1 MDFDNIIEACYSVY
15 NERQYALKKISKT
28 QEELNKWQTDSL
40 STYRNQLEPYVFN
53 YLNHIYGYTLDTLWK
68 THQFSKKNKY
78 AFVIVERRAHPN
90 WWFILRNIA
99 WAGPQFSLY
108 IFCSDLNYDFIK
120 SLLGDKAENVHI
132 YQIFKGVADREQGYN
147 ESNLL
152 FRTPRFYKL
161 IDTEYFINV
170 HLDAYFIQKIPD
182 WIFTGTYYG
191 SPWGW
196 NPNYAGNGGLAV
208 RNTQK
213 LIELCEKEI
222 KNALNTIGEDWYL
235 SEAIKKHDIELPSLD
250 FRMKVFQ
257 ENLPTTFTPIGTHQ
271 FWTYLNNYNINDKE
285 LFTKHIKKLVTIEI

>member
-15 NERQYALKKISKT
+15 NERQEALKKISKT
-28 QEELNKWQTDSL
+28 QEELNKWQTDCL

-53 YLNHIYGYTLDTLWK
+53 YLNHTYGHTLDTLWK
-68 THQFSKKNKY
+68 NHQFPKKNKY

-90 WWFILRNIA
+90 WWFVLRNIA
-99 WAGPQFSLY
+99 WAAPHFSLY
-108 IFCSDLNYDFIK
+108 IFCSDLNYDFVK
-120 SLLGDKAENVHI
+120 SILGDKMENVHI
-132 YQIFKGVADREQGYN
+132 HQIFKGLADREKGFNEYN
-147 ESNLL
+147 IV
-152 FRTPRFYKL
+152 FKTPKFYQM
-161 IDTEYFINV
+161 IDAEYFINFQ
-170 HLDAYFIQKIPD
+170 LDSYFIQKIPD

-196 NPNYAGNGGLAV
+196 NPTYAGNGGLAV

-235 SEAIKKHDIELPSLD
+235 SEAIKKRDIELPSLD

-257 ENLPTTFTPIGTHQ
+257 ENFPTNFTPIATHQ
-271 FWTYLNNYNINDKE
+271 FWTYLNNYNIDNKDI
-285 LFTKHIKKLVTIEI
+285 FSKHIKKLVTLEI